1 MRAETNAGMS
11 VEIPLQKEMFS
22 GALVDARSDYRK
34 RQNRQGQQPK
44 QMALFSARETVQV
57 GVNPR
62 PWLKELP
69 PPTLTLEIQDA
80 RTDEEKA
87 RDWWREAQKQIAPMF
102 EGQEATNGPDPDGEQ
117 PVATPAVA
125 SRVDEAPKLRQIGFR
140 AYARRTSVLVRWKGA
155 GQSG

>member
-1 MRAETNAGMS
+1 MS
-11 VEIPLQKEMFS
+11 VEIPLQKEIFS

-34 RQNRQGQQPK
+34 RQDRQGQQPK

-62 PWLKELP
+62 PWLKGLP

-102 EGQEATNGPDPDGEQ
+102 EGQAATNGPDPDAKQ
-117 PVATPAVA
+117 PVETTKVEANV
-125 SRVDEAPKLRQIGFR
+125 VYEAPNLRQIGFR
-140 AYARRTSVLVRWKGA
+140 AYARRRSISVRA
-155 GQSG
+155 QR